1 MNPPRIGGG
10 FSVVEAF
17 CKGMPGI
24 TLNYG
29 DVAASAG
36 LDFCVD
42 SLEEMGE
49 AIKRYKEDSEF
60 YHMMAE
66 KALKRSK
73 ELFDSKGAME
83 YILNEM
89 EQREL
94 WF

>member
-1 MNPPRIGGG
+1 M
-10 FSVVEAF
+10 
-17 CKGMPGI
+17 
-24 TLNYG
+24 TLRYG

-42 SLEEMGE
+42 DLEEMRQ
-49 AIKRYKEDSEF
+49 IIIRYITDHNF
-60 YHMMAE
+60 YHVMSK
-66 KALKRSK
+66 KALQRSN

-83 YILNEM
+83 HILNEM